1 MKRRRAAAM
10 VPHAC
15 HQCGAEILDAGIE
28 HRRRRFCSDECC
40 EVFEDLFMLR
50 GGPDAIDL
58 AAVETEMPEVH
69 LEEVD
74 LTDPEALDADLM
86 DDVAGADD
94 ELSLD

>member
-1 MKRRRAAAM
+1 MKRRPAAAA
-10 VPHAC
+10 VPRAC
-15 HQCGAEILDAGIE
+15 HQCGAEVLDGGIE

-58 AAVETEMPEVH
+58 ATVEQEMPEVH

-74 LTDPEALDADLM
+74 LADPEALDVDLP
-86 DDVAGADD
+86 DD